1 MTEEARISTRASAD
15 EERVPSKSAR
25 VSTMGWLSFFTMFA
39 IGTDTFLV
47 APLLPLLQREL
58 DVPLS
63 RAGWLVSAY
72 ALGYA
77 LFALVA
83 GPVSDRHDRRRVI
96 LSGLA
101 AFAVFTCACGLAWS
115 FWSMVAARFLP
126 VDQRLAAAVLRG
138 RGGQRCP
145 VGTSLPC
152 VPARAP
158 GGGAC

>member
-96 LSGLA
+96 LSGLYRNDLA
-101 AFAVFTCACGLAWS
+101 ERFSFTGVRNWE
-115 FWSMVAARFLP
+115 VIP
-126 VDQRLAAAVLRG
+126 GIPDAAAAIKAEGSEDLYVVTCFSDRDKLLN
-138 RGGQRCP
+138 
-145 VGTSLPC
+145 LPD
-152 VPARAP
+152 VKKE
-158 GGGAC
+158 G